1 VPEQPPTT
9 VPLFAEVVLNLP
21 VDLALTYA
29 VPAEFAADLKIGQK
43 VLVPLG
49 GTRAAGFVVAFP
61 APVPARP
68 PRPLIRILDQRP
80 LFPEPLVALVSWMA
94 KYYFCSF
101 ARALKCAL
109 PAAVR
114 KVEKTPVRRF
124 VSLALS
130 AEELSA
136 LMAKIEKKAPSQ
148 IRILKVLQASKVP
161 VEAKELLAAAAAGP
175 EALSALS
182 RKGAAAISTQTA
194 ERDSW
199 AGEKILPTAP
209 LDLNPE
215 QVAALARIEERI
227 EKGGFQVFL
236 LHGITGSGKTEIYL
250 QAIARVLRKGK
261 SVIVLVPEISLT
273 PQAGERFKARF
284 GDEVAILHSALSEG
298 ERHDQWRR
306 VAEGRARIVVGPRSA
321 VFAPVRALGLIVV
334 DEEHE
339 TSYKQSAQSPFYH
352 ARDLAVMRAKIEGA
366 PAVLGSATPS
376 LESYYNCRRGKYE
389 LLHLPARP
397 GGADLPQVTVVDM
410 KAEVEREGRVVT
422 FSRRLLD
429 AIQLNLSEGRQTIL
443 FLNRRGF
450 HTLATCRACGWVAQC
465 NHCSISLA
473 YHKARQILICH
484 LCGFTA
490 PPPTVCPSC
499 HKREVSLTGLGTQR
513 VEEQLHAFFP
523 GARVRRMDTDTVSF
537 RDAHREI
544 LSEFK
549 AGKID
554 ILVGTQMIAKGLD
567 YPNVTLVGVVFADTA
582 LSLADFRATEYTFQ
596 VLTQV
601 TGRSGRGELKGR
613 VIVQTYSPRHPAI
626 LAASRQEFEPFF
638 EREIVFREELRYPPT
653 SHLLAVTVL
662 SPNEE
667 KSRRMAEF
675 LARRLGETVGKESE
689 VLGPSPPPIARI
701 KGRWRWQVVIKTS
714 SVVPALEQLKTLIPS
729 LHLPRDVRV
738 EVDVDPVSML

>member
-1 VPEQPPTT
+1 MPEQVPPT
-9 VPLFAEVVLNLP
+9 VSLCAEVVLNLP

-29 VPAEFAADLKIGQK
+29 VPGELAPEIRVGQK
-43 VLVPLG
+43 VLAPLG
-49 GTRAAGFVVAFP
+49 ASSAAGFVVACP

-68 PRPLIRILDQRP
+68 PRPLIKILDRRP
-80 LFPEPLVALVSWMA
+80 LFPESLVALVSWMA
-94 KYYFCSF
+94 KYYFCPF
-101 ARALKCAL
+101 ARAWKCAL
-109 PAAVR
+109 PAPVR
-114 KVEKTPVRRF
+114 KVSRTPVRRF
-124 VSLALS
+124 ASLALS
-130 AEELSA
+130 AGDLA
-136 LMAKIEKKAPSQ
+136 GLAGRIGKRAPAQ
-148 IRILKVLQASKVP
+148 VRLLKVLEERKEP
-161 VEAKELLAAAAAGP
+161 VESGALLSAAAASP
-175 EALSALS
+175 EALRGLVK
-182 RKGAAAISTQTA
+182 KGAVRIATRAV

-199 AGEKILPTAP
+199 AGETILPTAP
-209 LDLNPE
+209 LALTPE
-215 QVAALARIEERI
+215 QSAALGRIAERI

-250 QAIARVLRKGK
+250 QAIARVLARRR

-306 VAEGRARIVVGPRSA
+306 AAEGRARIVVGPRSA
-321 VFAPVRALGLIVV
+321 VFAPVRDLGLIVV

-376 LESYYNCRRGKYE
+376 LESYYNYRRGKYE

-397 GGADLPQVTVVDM
+397 GGADLPRVTVVDM

-422 FSRRLLD
+422 FSRQLLD

-450 HTLATCRACGWVAQC
+450 HTLAICRACGWVAQC
-465 NHCSISLA
+465 RHCSVSLA
-473 YHKARQILICH
+473 YHKARRILICH

-490 PPPTVCPSC
+490 APPTVCPAC
-499 HKREVSLTGLGTQR
+499 RQREVSLTGVGTQR
-513 VEEQLHAFFP
+513 VEEQLRLFFP
-523 GARVRRMDTDTVSF
+523 GARIRRMDTDSVGF

-613 VIVQTYSPRHPAI
+613 VIVQTYAPGHPAI
-626 LAASRQEFEPFF
+626 RAAARQEFEPFF
-638 EREIVFREELRYPPT
+638 DREIAFREELRYPPT
-653 SHLLAVTVL
+653 THLLAVTVL
-662 SPNEE
+662 SSNEE

-675 LARRLGETVGKESE
+675 LARRLQATAVRGSE
-689 VLGPSPPPIARI
+689 ILGPSPPPIARI
-701 KGRWRWQVVIKTS
+701 KGRWRWQVMAKTA
-714 SVVPALEQLKTLIPS
+714 SVAPVLEQLKKLLPQ
-729 LHLPRDVRV
+729 LKLPRDVRI